1 MEKALAHCKTAL
13 KFASSSLACFLLDY
27 LLFLLF
33 AWGTR
38 SLAWGLVGSNI
49 AARLVS
55 ACFNDSL
62 NKYLV
67 FHGGGRTSQD
77 LPQYVLLA
85 AGILT
90 ASTDRPGPAG
100 ATSQADHRDDPVCGQ
115 LFRAD
120 TGDLPG
126 KETKKRGAHDPCTR
140 IRNPLRPPEAAD
152 PLPCFW
158 RRIFWPRPFW
168 SSATTTFC
176 TRRPS
181 GG

>member
-13 KFASSSLACFLLDY
+13 KFASSSLASFLLDY

-55 ACFNDSL
+55 ACFNYSL

-67 FHGGGRTSQD
+67 FHGGGRVSQD

-90 ASTDRPGPAG
+90 ANSVLLHGLTALGLAAPLAKLITEMTLF
-100 ATSQADHRDDPVCGQ
+100 AVSFSVQTLVI
-115 LFRAD
+115 FRA
-120 TGDLPG
+120 G
-126 KETKKRGAHDPCTR
+126 KPKTEEAVAH
-140 IRNPLRPPEAAD
+140 AHA
-152 PLPCFW
+152 
-158 RRIFWPRPFW
+158 
-168 SSATTTFC
+168 
-176 TRRPS
+176 
-181 GG
+181 

>member
-13 KFASSSLACFLLDY
+13 KFASSSLASFLLDY

-55 ACFNDSL
+55 ACFNYSL

-67 FHGGGRTSQD
+67 FHGGGRVSQD

-90 ASTDRPGPAG
+90 ANSVLLHGLTALGLPAP
-100 ATSQADHRDDPVCGQ
+100 AAKLITEVT
-115 LFRAD
+115 LFSVSFSVQTLVIFR
-120 TGDLPG
+120 G
-126 KETKKRGAHDPCTR
+126 KKQEKK
-140 IRNPLRPPEAAD
+140 EAA
-152 PLPCFW
+152 
-158 RRIFWPRPFW
+158 RHVH
-168 SSATTTFC
+168 A
-176 TRRPS
+176 
-181 GG
+181 

>member
-13 KFASSSLACFLLDY
+13 KFASSSLASFLLDY

-55 ACFNDSL
+55 ACFNYSL

-67 FHGGGRTSQD
+67 FHGGGRVSQD
-77 LPQYVLLA
+77 LPQYVLPA

-90 ASTDRPGPAG
+90 ANSVLLHGLTALGLAAPLAKLI
-100 ATSQADHRDDPVCGQ
+100 TEMT
-115 LFRAD
+115 LFAVSFSVQTLVIFRKKK
-120 TGDLPG
+120 PI
-126 KETKKRGAHDPCTR
+126 KEERTIHVHA
-140 IRNPLRPPEAAD
+140 
-152 PLPCFW
+152 
-158 RRIFWPRPFW
+158 
-168 SSATTTFC
+168 
-176 TRRPS
+176 
-181 GG
+181 

>member
-1 MEKALAHCKTAL
+1 MEKALVHCKAAL
-13 KFASSSLACFLLDY
+13 KFASSSLASFLLDY

-55 ACFNDSL
+55 ACFNYSL

-67 FHGGGRTSQD
+67 FHGGGRVSQD

-90 ASTDRPGPAG
+90 ANSVLLHALTTLGLAAPIAKLI
-100 ATSQADHRDDPVCGQ
+100 TEMT
-115 LFRAD
+115 LFIVSFSVQTLVIFRKKK
-120 TGDLPG
+120 PE
-126 KETKKRGAHDPCTR
+126 KE
-140 IRNPLRPPEAAD
+140 EAPIHVHA
-152 PLPCFW
+152 
-158 RRIFWPRPFW
+158 
-168 SSATTTFC
+168 
-176 TRRPS
+176 
-181 GG
+181 

>member
-13 KFASSSLACFLLDY
+13 KFASSSLASFLLDY

-55 ACFNDSL
+55 TCFNYSL

-67 FHGGGRTSQD
+67 FHGGGRVSQD

-85 AGILT
+85 AGILIANSVLLHALT
-90 ASTDRPGPAG
+90 ALSLPAP
-100 ATSQADHRDDPVCGQ
+100 AAKLITEMI
-115 LFRAD
+115 LFAVSFSVQTLVIFRKKK
-120 TGDLPG
+120 PE
-126 KETKKRGAHDPCTR
+126 KE
-140 IRNPLRPPEAAD
+140 EAPIHVHA
-152 PLPCFW
+152 
-158 RRIFWPRPFW
+158 
-168 SSATTTFC
+168 
-176 TRRPS
+176 
-181 GG
+181 

>member
-1 MEKALAHCKTAL
+1 MENALTHCKTAL
-13 KFASSSLACFLLDY
+13 KFASSSLASFLLDY

-55 ACFNDSL
+55 ACFNYSL

-67 FHGGGRTSQD
+67 FHGGGRVSQD

-90 ASTDRPGPAG
+90 ANSVLLHGLTALGLAAPA
-100 ATSQADHRDDPVCGQ
+100 AKLITEMT
-115 LFRAD
+115 LFAVSFSVQTLVIFR
-120 TGDLPG
+120 G
-126 KETKKRGAHDPCTR
+126 KKPEKK
-140 IRNPLRPPEAAD
+140 EAA
-152 PLPCFW
+152 
-158 RRIFWPRPFW
+158 RHVH
-168 SSATTTFC
+168 A
-176 TRRPS
+176 
-181 GG
+181 

>member
-13 KFASSSLACFLLDY
+13 KFASSSLASFLLDY

-55 ACFNDSL
+55 ACFNYSL

-67 FHGGGRTSQD
+67 FHGGGRVSQD

-90 ASTDRPGPAG
+90 GNSVLLHGLTALGLAVPLAKLITEM
-100 ATSQADHRDDPVCGQ
+100 T
-115 LFRAD
+115 LFIVSFSVQTLVIFRKKK
-120 TGDLPG
+120 PK
-126 KETKKRGAHDPCTR
+126 KEERTIHVHA
-140 IRNPLRPPEAAD
+140 
-152 PLPCFW
+152 
-158 RRIFWPRPFW
+158 
-168 SSATTTFC
+168 
-176 TRRPS
+176 
-181 GG
+181 

>member
-13 KFASSSLACFLLDY
+13 KFASSSLASFLLDY

-55 ACFNDSL
+55 ACFNYSL

-67 FHGGGRTSQD
+67 FHGGGRVSQD

-90 ASTDRPGPAG
+90 ANSVLLHGLIALGLAAPLAKLITERPCLQSAFP
-100 ATSQADHRDDPVCGQ
+100 S
-115 LFRAD
+115 
-120 TGDLPG
+120 
-126 KETKKRGAHDPCTR
+126 
-140 IRNPLRPPEAAD
+140 
-152 PLPCFW
+152 
-158 RRIFWPRPFW
+158 RRW
-168 SSATTTFC
+168 
-176 TRRPS
+176 
-181 GG
+181 